1 MFYLILAILSSS
13 LISIIMKLSKNHVYN
28 KIMMFV
34 TNYIVCTICSLFFI
48 GNLDGIENNEYIFPI
63 WFGVLTGFGYLGCF
77 LLLEL
82 NIRKNGVVLSST
94 FSKLGLL
101 VPIFIAI
108 IFYHETPSILKII
121 GIILAI
127 IAIIIMNI
135 EIKKKDID
143 SNGFN
148 IMYLLLILLLL
159 FGGLTDA
166 SSTIFE
172 HTSDFKLKGLF
183 LSIIF
188 SSALFIS
195 LIILVIQHRKISIK
209 DILFG
214 LGIGIPNYFSSFF
227 LLNSLNSLDAVIV
240 YPTYSVSTIVII
252 TLVGVLFFKEKLK
265 LNEIIGMVIII
276 GSIALLNI

>member
-1 MFYLILAILSSS
+1 
-13 LISIIMKLSKNHVYN
+13 
-28 KIMMFV
+28 
-34 TNYIVCTICSLFFI
+34 
-48 GNLDGIENNEYIFPI
+48 
-63 WFGVLTGFGYLGCF
+63 
-77 LLLEL
+77 
-82 NIRKNGVVLSST
+82 
-94 FSKLGLL
+94 
-101 VPIFIAI
+101 
-108 IFYHETPSILKII
+108 
-121 GIILAI
+121 
-127 IAIIIMNI
+127 MNI
-135 EIKKKDID
+135 EFKKKDID
-143 SNGFN
+143 SKGFN
-148 IMYLLLILLLL
+148 IMNLLLILLLL

-195 LIILVIQHRKISIK
+195 LIILVILHRKISIK

-214 LGIGIPNYFSSFF
+214 IGIGIPNYFSSFF

-276 GSIALLNI
+276 GSIVLLNI

>member
-13 LISIIMKLSKNHVYN
+13 LISIIMKLSKNYVNN

-63 WFGVLTGFGYLGCF
+63 WFGILTGFGYLGCF

-108 IFYHETPSILKII
+108 IFYHEIPSILKII

-135 EIKKKDID
+135 EFKKKDID
-143 SNGFN
+143 SKGFN
-148 IMYLLLILLLL
+148 IMNLLLILLLL

-195 LIILVIQHRKISIK
+195 LIILVIQHRRISIK

-214 LGIGIPNYFSSFF
+214 IGIGIPNYFSSFF

-276 GSIALLNI
+276 GSIVLLNI

>member
-13 LISIIMKLSKNHVYN
+13 LISIIMKLSKNHVNN

-63 WFGVLTGFGYLGCF
+63 WFGILTGFGYLGCF

-108 IFYHETPSILKII
+108 IFYHEIPSILKII

-135 EIKKKDID
+135 EFKKKDID
-143 SNGFN
+143 SKGFN
-148 IMYLLLILLLL
+148 IMNLLLILLLL

-195 LIILVIQHRKISIK
+195 LIILVILHRKISIK

-240 YPTYSVSTIVII
+240 YPTYSVSSIVII

>member
-13 LISIIMKLSKNHVYN
+13 LISIIMKLSKNHVNN

-34 TNYIVCTICSLFFI
+34 TNYIVCTICSVFFI

-63 WFGVLTGFGYLGCF
+63 WFGILTGFGYLGCF

-108 IFYHETPSILKII
+108 IFYHEIPSILKII

-135 EIKKKDID
+135 EFKKKDID
-143 SNGFN
+143 SKGFN
-148 IMYLLLILLLL
+148 IMNLLLILLLL

-214 LGIGIPNYFSSFF
+214 IGIGIPNYFSSFF

-276 GSIALLNI
+276 GSIVLLNI

>member
-13 LISIIMKLSKNHVYN
+13 LISIIIKLSKNHVNN

-135 EIKKKDID
+135 EFKKKDID

-172 HTSDFKLKGLF
+172 HTSNFKLKGLF

-240 YPTYSVSTIVII
+240 YPTYSVSSIVII

-276 GSIALLNI
+276 GSIVLLNI

>member
-13 LISIIMKLSKNHVYN
+13 LISIIMKLSKNHVNN

-63 WFGVLTGFGYLGCF
+63 WFGILTGFGYLGCF

-108 IFYHETPSILKII
+108 IFYHEIPSILKII

-135 EIKKKDID
+135 EFKKKDID
-143 SNGFN
+143 SKGFN
-148 IMYLLLILLLL
+148 IMNLLLILLLL

-172 HTSDFKLKGLF
+172 HTSNFKLKGLF

-252 TLVGVLFFKEKLK
+252 TFVGVLFKEKLK

-276 GSIALLNI
+276 GSIVLLNI

>member
-1 MFYLILAILSSS
+1 MFCLILAILSSS
-13 LISIIMKLSKNHVYN
+13 LISIIMKLSKNHVNN
-28 KIMMFV
+28 KIMIFV

-48 GNLDGIENNEYIFPI
+48 GNLDGIENNEYVFPI
-63 WFGVLTGFGYLGCF
+63 WFGILTGFGYLGCF

-108 IFYHETPSILKII
+108 IFYHEIPSILKII

-135 EIKKKDID
+135 EFKKKDID
-143 SNGFN
+143 SKGFN
-148 IMYLLLILLLL
+148 IMNLLLILLLL

-214 LGIGIPNYFSSFF
+214 IGIGIPNYFSSFF

-276 GSIALLNI
+276 GSIVLLNI